1 MHTIPVIILS
11 GFLGSGKTT
20 LLLRLLAEAEERGLR
35 PAVLMNEL
43 GKLDMDGHMLGQRS
57 PGLTLEKLLDGCIC
71 CDKKEEVA
79 ASLLQ
84 LAARQP
90 DVVLIELTG
99 VANPEEVADCLTEP
113 ALRGTLTLQLIVTV
127 LDAEHVREY
136 NSIFAS
142 DRELVHTL
150 RRQMEV
156 ADRILVNK
164 CDLVPA
170 AEQAKIEKAIRKQNP
185 AAPIRFTIQS
195 RYEEPFLH
203 DIPANSR
210 QQQSGAQPA
219 FRVLSGS
226 GASHLRHHSHPPE
239 SKQPAAAE
247 TQTRSFSRLQTITLP
262 QSGNLDR
269 GQIERFL
276 KQRPTNLLRA
286 KGYVSLRDQP
296 GVWLVQWAGK
306 RLYWE
311 PSTYDGD
318 TYLVLIGTE
327 LDADALRSE
336 WTKLSGRP

>member
-43 GKLDMDGHMLGQRS
+43 GKLDMDGHMLRQRS

-79 ASLLQ
+79 ASLLL

-113 ALRGTLTLQLIVTV
+113 ALRGTLTLQRIVTV

-170 AEQAKIEKAIRKQNP
+170 AEQAKIEKTIRKQNS
-185 AAPIRFTIQS
+185 AAPIRFTTQS

-203 DIPANSR
+203 DIPAYSR
-210 QQQSGAQPA
+210 QHQSALPA

-226 GASHLRHHSHPPE
+226 GASHRRHHSHLPE
-239 SKQPAAAE
+239 SNQPAAE
-247 TQTRSFSRLQTITLP
+247 VQTRSFSRLQTITLP
-262 QSGNLDR
+262 QSGKLDR
-269 GQIERFL
+269 GQLERFL
-276 KQRPTNLLRA
+276 KQRPTSLLRA

-311 PSTYDGD
+311 PSNYEGD
-318 TYLVLIGTE
+318 TYLVLIGTG
-327 LDADALRSE
+327 LDAGALRSE
-336 WTKLSGRP
+336 WTQLAGRP

>member
-1 MHTIPVIILS
+1 MHTIPVMILS

-20 LLLRLLAEAEERGLR
+20 LLLRLLAEAEARGLR

-43 GKLDMDGHMLGQRS
+43 GKLDMDGHMLRERS

-113 ALRGTLTLQLIVTV
+113 SLRGLLTLRRIVTV
-127 LDAEHVREY
+127 LDAEHVLEY

-156 ADRILVNK
+156 ADRIVVNK
-164 CDLVPA
+164 CDLVPVT
-170 AEQAKIEKAIRKQNP
+170 EHGKIEKAIRKQNP
-185 AAPIRFTIQS
+185 AAPIRFTVQS
-195 RYEEPFLH
+195 RYEEPHLH
-203 DIPANSR
+203 DIPANPRS
-210 QQQSGAQPA
+210 SPGAPA
-219 FRVLSGS
+219 HFRVLSGAGHS
-226 GASHLRHHSHPPE
+226 SRHPHPQGSEP
-239 SKQPAAAE
+239 PVAAE
-247 TQTRSFSRLQTITLP
+247 ARSFSRLQTITLP
-262 QSGNLDR
+262 LTGKLDR
-269 GQIERFL
+269 EPVERFL
-276 KQRPTNLLRA
+276 KQRSSGLLRA
-286 KGYVSLRDQP
+286 KGYVSLRDRP
-296 GVWLVQWAGK
+296 GVWLVQWAGN

-311 PSTYDGD
+311 PSTYHGD

-327 LDADALRSE
+327 LDAGKLRSE
-336 WTKLSGRP
+336 WARLAGP